1 MRKIIASFI
10 LGMITGALLIIGGV
24 MLLNSM

>member
-1 MRKIIASFI
+1 MRKIVASFI
-10 LGMITGALLIIGGV
+10 LGMITGTLLIIGGV